1 MEIDPGALERNCRRL
16 AAALPSSTRLLP
28 MLKADGYGLG
38 AVRVARALTDCE
50 PWGFG
55 VATVEE
61 GVELRDHGFEL
72 PVVVFSPC
80 PPRDARPCLEEGLE
94 PAVSSL
100 RALETFGEA
109 AAAEGHVLAVHLEVD
124 TGMGRLGLLAGEAE
138 DWVPRLSELLARLP
152 VRLSSTFTHFHS
164 ADTDDEATRR
174 QAAAY
179 SEVRQL
185 MVDRGLEPGKSHLSN
200 SPAILRFGAFDAD
213 LARPGIYLYGV
224 GPEETAVEP
233 VAAVRARVLDVRE
246 VPGGHSVSYGATFR
260 TDGPTRLATLGVG
273 YGDGLRRDLS
283 NRGHVLL
290 GGRRA
295 SILGAVCMDTT
306 VVDATSCP
314 GVEPG
319 DVATLLGSDE
329 GESIGLETM
338 ARWCSTIPYEI
349 LTGLGARLPRVERGA
364 DEAAVGQEEDV
375 A

>member
-16 AAALPSSTRLLP
+16 AETLPSGTRLLP

-38 AVRVARALTDCE
+38 AARVARALADCE

-55 VATVEE
+55 VATAEE
-61 GVELRDHGFEL
+61 GSELRASGVEL

-80 PPRDARPCLEEGLE
+80 PPLDAGPCLEEGLE

-100 RALETFGEA
+100 RALEAFGEA
-109 AAAEGHVLAVHLEVD
+109 AAAAGAELRVHLEVD
-124 TGMGRLGLLAGEAE
+124 TGMGRLGLLAGAAE
-138 DWVPRLSELLARLP
+138 DWIPRLAGLLERLP
-152 VRLSSTFTHFHS
+152 VRLGSTFTHFHS
-164 ADTDDEATRR
+164 ADSDEEATRR
-174 QAAAY
+174 QAAAFR
-179 SEVRQL
+179 EVREQ
-185 MVDRGLEPGKSHLSN
+185 MADAGVDPGMTHLSN
-200 SPAILRFGAFDAD
+200 SPAILRFGAFEAD
-213 LARPGIYLYGV
+213 LVRPGIYLYGV
-224 GPEETAVEP
+224 GPGETGVEA

-246 VPGGHSVSYGATFR
+246 VPEGHTVSYGATFR

-306 VVDATSCP
+306 VVDATACP
-314 GVEPG
+314 GVESG
-319 DVATLLGSDE
+319 DVATLLGSADS
-329 GESIGLETM
+329 GSIGLETM

-349 LTGLGARLPRVERGA
+349 LTGLGARLPRVETGT